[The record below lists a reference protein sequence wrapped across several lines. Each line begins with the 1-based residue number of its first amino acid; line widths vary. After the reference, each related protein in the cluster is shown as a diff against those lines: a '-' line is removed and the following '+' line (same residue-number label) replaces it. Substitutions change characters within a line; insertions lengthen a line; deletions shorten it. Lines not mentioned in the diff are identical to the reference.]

1 MDAQKAEEDKQS
13 YSSNLTLVTHSI
25 ISGAAKAEEVG
36 NLIHSVWRNAIYE
49 ESDLKTDKYTKENGR
64 FVDDFNDALGNL
76 YVDEEFL
83 ALILEIQA
91 SQESV
96 GDMMKSLQNPP
107 EEYADAHEA
116 ISEMYD
122 AYLSLTNLV
131 TNPSGSLQTFTENFN
146 TYDNEVVNCYNS
158 MKLYIE

>member
-1 MDAQKAEEDKQS
+1 MS
-13 YSSNLTLVTHSI
+13 TN
-25 ISGAAKAEEVG
+25 
-36 NLIHSVWRNAIYE
+36 NN
-49 ESDLKTDKYTKENGR
+49 
-64 FVDDFNDALGNL
+64 
-76 YVDEEFL
+76 
-83 ALILEIQA
+83 
-91 SQESV
+91 
-96 GDMMKSLQNPP
+96 
-107 EEYADAHEA
+107 DAHEA